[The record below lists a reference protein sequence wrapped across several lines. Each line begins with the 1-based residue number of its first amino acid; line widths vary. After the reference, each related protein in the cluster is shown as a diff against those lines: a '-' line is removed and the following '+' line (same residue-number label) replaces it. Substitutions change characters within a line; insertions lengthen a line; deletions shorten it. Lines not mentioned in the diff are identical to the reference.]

1 MSSRKTEN
9 PCIIGIN
16 FFNVE
21 MNKILVKIWTLFF
34 VFSSVIITAQVD
46 SLKNDPLYT
55 KHLTLTETFF
65 GNEEMYQV
73 CYPKD
78 HRSVFS
84 FIIIFSIT
92 SLVLGLLVIYVKH
105 NSNKKLKGKNKII
118 AEQNK
123 DLIDSI
129 NYAKRIQQAILP
141 EKELENQVLKNG
153 FVLYRPKHI
162 VSGDFYW
169 LHKSG
174 NEIYIAV
181 IDCTGHG
188 VPGALLTML
197 AHNAINKAV
206 IEKGLADP
214 TLILDEMNEEV
225 KQSLKQNQ
233 NAEIRDSMEV
243 GVVRFNILKNQLH
256 FAGANTS
263 LTYIQ
268 NNELKIANGGKCSVG
283 SVQEGEIALP
293 VTHTLELKKGDSFYL
308 YSDGFADQFGG
319 PKGKK
324 YKYKQLEELL
334 KSNCDKSP
342 EQQKQILKTSFET
355 WKGNLEQVDDVTVIG
370 FSI

>member
-1 MSSRKTEN
+1 MKKR
-9 PCIIGIN
+9 IN
-16 FFNVE
+16 S
-21 MNKILVKIWTLFF
+21 IWTLLF
-34 VFSSVIITAQVD
+34 VFIVTMMSAQID
-46 SLKNDPLYT
+46 SLAKDPLYT
-55 KHLTLTETFF
+55 KHLTLSETFF
-65 GNEEMYQV
+65 GNEDMYQV

-92 SLVLGLLVIYVKH
+92 SVVLGLLVIYVKH
-105 NSNKKLKGKNKII
+105 NSNRKLKEKNNII

-129 NYAKRIQQAILP
+129 NYARRIQQAILP
-141 EKELENQVLKNG
+141 ERILEEHILKNG
-153 FVLYRPKHI
+153 FVLYKPKHI

-169 LHKSG
+169 LHKAG
-174 NEIYIAV
+174 NEIFIAV

-197 AHNAINKAV
+197 AHNAINRAV
-206 IEKGLADP
+206 IEKGLTDP
-214 TLILDEMNEEV
+214 TLILDDMNTEV
-225 KQSLKQNQ
+225 KSSLKQNQ
-233 NAEIRDSMEV
+233 NTEIRDSMEV
-243 GVVRFNILKNQLH
+243 GIVHLNTLTNQLQ

-268 NNELKIANGGKCSVG
+268 NDELKIANGGKCSVG

-293 VTHTLELKKGDSFYL
+293 VTHTIGLKAGDSFYL

-324 YKYKQLEELL
+324 YKYKQLEELM
-334 KSNCDKSP
+334 KENCHKSP
-342 EQQKQILKTSFET
+342 LQQKEKLSNSFEN
-355 WKGNLEQVDDVTVIG
+355 WRGDLEQVDDVTVIG
-370 FSI
+370 FTVS